1 MLDFFIL
8 VSQKCPYVQ
17 SSQKKNSLSFLFFS
31 FFLYCIPISSI
42 ANIPLLM
49 LLISNMMSIQLKDRR
64 NLFDKSNLKC
74 FGWKSG

>member
-1 MLDFFIL
+1 MLDSFY
-8 VSQKCPYVQ
+8 PRQ
-17 SSQKKNSLSFLFFS
+17 SEMPVYAVLSEKNSLSLFVLFS
-31 FFLYCIPISSI
+31 LYCIPISSI

-64 NLFDKSNLKC
+64 NLFDKSNFKC